1 MSPEEIVEK
10 AASLGVI
17 LFNDSGKLSFY
28 GQIPSGWIELTK
40 SWLLQ
45 KPSILSYLENP
56 PWAHRVRL
64 AKAQVA
70 ASKNRLNLPCIYL
83 GELINPKPACGCGA
97 LHKCEKYG
105 EAVLT
110 GTNNKYRVCSKC
122 NDYATREA
130 T

>member
-1 MSPEEIVEK
+1 MTPGEIVEQ
-10 AASLGVI
+10 AASLGI
-17 LFNDSGKLSFY
+17 LLFNDNGRIGHFGQLPSNFCDLS
-28 GQIPSGWIELTK
+28 K
-40 SWLLQ
+40 AWLPFKQAVLD
-45 KPSILSYLENP
+45 YLENP

-70 ASKNRLNLPCIYL
+70 ASKNRLNLPCVYL

-122 NDYATREA
+122 NDYAARESS
-130 T
+130 